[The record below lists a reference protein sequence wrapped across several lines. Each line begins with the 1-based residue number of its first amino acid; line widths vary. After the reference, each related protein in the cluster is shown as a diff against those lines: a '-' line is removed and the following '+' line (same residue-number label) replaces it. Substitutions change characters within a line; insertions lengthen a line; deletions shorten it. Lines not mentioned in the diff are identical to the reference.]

1 MFNITVQSSNLGNL
15 RSAMAKM
22 GVGVAIE
29 STFIDNGVRI
39 LDVAIGDCEDKYS
52 KRVAKAA
59 ERYQY

>member
-1 MFNITVQSSNLGNL
+1 
-15 RSAMAKM
+15 MAKM